1 MSKNTHCDPSAKK
14 ATGGRERKRLKLV
27 ERAMDD
33 EGVRLEAL
41 QALTHRRVTP
51 PAPPAAAGPP
61 AADPEEEPATFAGAV
76 LALCRWLQ
84 EHRDEVYGQSWSCN
98 PSEPR
103 ERWPA
108 RKKALYNRAMELGVA
123 VGRAM
128 PLNADPRVG
137 ESAITPARIGRALNL
152 GGLGLCIEG
161 EVRRAQQARADRA
174 SFADPAVRAA
184 LEALPLRAQLMDE

>member
-1 MSKNTHCDPSAKK
+1 
-14 ATGGRERKRLKLV
+14 
-27 ERAMDD
+27 
-33 EGVRLEAL
+33 
-41 QALTHRRVTP
+41 
-51 PAPPAAAGPP
+51 
-61 AADPEEEPATFAGAV
+61 
-76 LALCRWLQ
+76 
-84 EHRDEVYGQSWSCN
+84 
-98 PSEPR
+98 
-103 ERWPA
+103 
-108 RKKALYNRAMELGVA
+108 
-123 VGRAM
+123 M